1 MNEQSGYFLGVDL
14 SVEWYLCFILLW
26 DAYHGCRLEV
36 VNARVSLLSPVH

>member
-14 SVEWYLCFILLW
+14 PVFYPLW